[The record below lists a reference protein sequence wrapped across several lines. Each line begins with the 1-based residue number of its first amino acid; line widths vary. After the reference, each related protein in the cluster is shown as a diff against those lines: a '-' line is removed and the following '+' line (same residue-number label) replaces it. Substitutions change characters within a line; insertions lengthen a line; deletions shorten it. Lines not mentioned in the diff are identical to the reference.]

1 MRSNA
6 VIIFAAKW
14 ILNLSQREAKSKG
27 NTRQLIHKTYWRAAA
42 QHSTHQL
49 EQSHAKEKQHYDHR
63 WYGKQTTANSGIK
76 FKICRIKKQHCLHR
90 FIQEQEEKFFMIS
103 AHRIVGCL
111 QHQQKKLKRW
121 KWWNATKS
129 MTYVQ
134 KGIKLKD
141 KRTVK
146 EVIRKSGKRPSLK
159 I

>member
-76 FKICRIKKQHCLHR
+76 FKICRIKKTLPSQIYPRARGEILHDLCTPYR
-90 FIQEQEEKFFMIS
+90 WLLTTSAKEIEKMKMMK
-103 AHRIVGCL
+103 C
-111 QHQQKKLKRW
+111 HQV
-121 KWWNATKS
+121 NDVCA
-129 MTYVQ
+129 
-134 KGIKLKD
+134 KGY
-141 KRTVK
+141 
-146 EVIRKSGKRPSLK
+146 
-159 I
+159 